1 MRRLTLYTD
10 VWQGVAWRVHN
21 RSTGSAFWRNCM
33 PRKELSSLITKLKDE
48 MERLREDQR
57 GSRDQIESLI
67 DDLQTHVE
75 TGKPQNWPAEMAT
88 RVSEE
93 IERFETEHPQ
103 ITGILNNIMVT
114 LGNVGI

>member
-1 MRRLTLYTD
+1 
-10 VWQGVAWRVHN
+10 
-21 RSTGSAFWRNCM
+21 M
-33 PRKELSSLITKLKDE
+33 PRKELSSLITKLKNE
-48 MERLREDQR
+48 MELLREDQQ

-67 DDLQTHVE
+67 DDLEIHLE
-75 TGKPQNWPAEMAT
+75 TGKTKHWPAEMTT
-88 RVSEE
+88 RVREE